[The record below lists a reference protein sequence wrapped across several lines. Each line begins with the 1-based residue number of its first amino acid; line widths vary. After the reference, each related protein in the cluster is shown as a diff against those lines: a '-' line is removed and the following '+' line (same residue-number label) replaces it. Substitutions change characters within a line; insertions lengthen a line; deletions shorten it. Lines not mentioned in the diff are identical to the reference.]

1 MFGFVRVMGR
11 GVLQYVLVALAATF
25 IISTLISIGA
35 EDVSYLS
42 WLGGVSHL
50 DFGRTSSLG
59 GDVPIAVWKRL
70 PVSLFLVV
78 WSLFF
83 TLVASVV
90 ISYLLFRYR
99 YSRLLR
105 AVSMLLD
112 ISSNMPV
119 FLLSILA
126 LLAMFSVF
134 GSDYSSNVLVKLIVG
149 GIVLA
154 FGDGCLSTMV
164 REFKITFERLAGK
177 RYIVACRIRKIGY
190 FATFARSF
198 LLSFV
203 TIAANRVVY
212 LLSGIVIVEFIF
224 MVPGLGSATIDALL
238 SGGRTRDHDLLL
250 GITLLF
256 VTVVYLFRVVDSLV
270 SAHYTK
276 GKDYTF

>member
-25 IISTLISIGA
+25 IISTLISIGS
-35 EDVSYLS
+35 EEVSYLS

-59 GDVPIAVWKRL
+59 GDVPIALWKRL

-83 TLVASVV
+83 SLVTSVG
-90 ISYLLFRYR
+90 IAYLLFRYR

-105 AVSMLLD
+105 AAAILLD
-112 ISSNMPV
+112 ISSNLPV
-119 FLLSILA
+119 FLISILA
-126 LLAMFSVF
+126 LLAMFAVF
-134 GSDYSSNVLVKLIVG
+134 GSDYSTNVLVKLIVG
-149 GIVLA
+149 GIILA
-154 FGDGCLSTMV
+154 FGDGCFSTMV

-177 RYIVACRIRKIGY
+177 RYIVACRIRKISY

-224 MVPGLGSATIDALL
+224 MVPGLGSATIEALI

-256 VTVVYLFRVVDSLV
+256 VTVVYLFRVLDSLV

-276 GKDYTF
+276 FKDYTF

>member
-11 GVLQYVLVALAATF
+11 GVIQYVLVALAATF
-25 IISTLISIGA
+25 IISSLISIGA
-35 EDVSYLS
+35 EEVSYLD
-42 WLGGVSHL
+42 WLGDPVQL

-70 PVSLFLVV
+70 PVSLFLVI

-83 TLVASVV
+83 SLVASVV
-90 ISYLLFRYR
+90 ISYLLYRYR
-99 YSRLLR
+99 YSRVLR
-105 AVSMLLD
+105 AVAILLD
-112 ISSNMPV
+112 ISSNLPV
-119 FLLSILA
+119 FLISILA
-126 LLAMFSVF
+126 LLAMFALF
-134 GSDYSSNVLVKLIVG
+134 GSDYSTNVLAKLIVG
-149 GIVLA
+149 GIILA

-164 REFKITFERLAGK
+164 REFKLTFERLSEK
-177 RYIVACRIRKIGY
+177 RFIVACRIRKIGY
-190 FATFARSF
+190 FTSFARSF

-224 MVPGLGSATIDALL
+224 MVPGLGSATIEALL

-256 VTVVYLFRVVDSLV
+256 VTVVYLFRVLDSLV

-276 GKDYTF
+276 FKDYTF